1 MERHRRPKGRSG
13 RPCVPQDEV
22 RKRTVGVRVNTAEL
36 DALQRKAD
44 SLGLPLAQWL
54 RKVAL
59 SRFVPRPLVPE
70 VNREAYAELAKLAGN
85 LNQLARAAHE
95 GRAVVPFPLLKATH
109 DTLNVLRLDLLGA
122 NRDSQDD

>member
-1 MERHRRPKGRSG
+1 MEKYRRSRGRSG
-13 RPCVPQDEV
+13 RPRVPQGEV
-22 RKRTVGVRVNTAEL
+22 RKRTIGVRVNAAEL

-85 LNQLARAAHE
+85 LNQLARASHE
-95 GRAVVPFPLLKATH
+95 GRASVPFPLLKATH
-109 DTLNVLRLDLLGA
+109 DALNALRLELLEA
-122 NRDSQDD
+122 KHDRQDD

>member
-1 MERHRRPKGRSG
+1 MERHRSPRGRSG
-13 RPCVPQDEV
+13 RPPAPQGEV
-22 RKRTVGVRVNTAEL
+22 RKRTIGVRVNATEL

-109 DTLNVLRLDLLGA
+109 DALNALRLELLGA
-122 NRDSQDD
+122 SRDRQDD

>member
-13 RPCVPQDEV
+13 RPRAPQDEV
-22 RKRTVGVRVNTAEL
+22 RKRTIGVRVNAAEL

-54 RKVAL
+54 RKIAL

-95 GRAVVPFPLLKATH
+95 GQAVVPFPLLKATH
-109 DTLNVLRLDLLGA
+109 DALNALRLELLGA

>member
-1 MERHRRPKGRSG
+1 MERCRHPRGRSG
-13 RPCVPQDEV
+13 RPRAPQDEV
-22 RKRTVGVRVNTAEL
+22 RKHTIGVRVNAAEL
-36 DALQRKAD
+36 DALHRKAD

-95 GRAVVPFPLLKATH
+95 GRAIVPFPLLKATH
-109 DTLNVLRLDLLGA
+109 DALNALRLELLGA
-122 NRDSQDD
+122 GRDRQDD